1 MHTEKTSV
9 AINAIVAVLVL
20 VAIGIS
26 VRSCQI
32 SGKATNTA
40 INALEVAEASNHI
53 AQEALQNSNT
63 QFIQINRPYI
73 LIIPKR
79 YENNEYRKV
88 SQKANVVEINIKCEV
103 KNVGNVAAKNVQL
116 SDSIAARINLKDI
129 PVRFQ
134 KPDGIALG
142 PGDGFMVRIQ
152 IQMEFN
158 TVSEAKANS
167 ESLISDQ
174 DDGVSFP
181 FSLNYENELD
191 QSKKYRTFRLIRIK
205 NDMAEIVKSEMTVFT
220 KDDLEKL

>member
-1 MHTEKTSV
+1 MHIEKTSL
-9 AINAIVAVLVL
+9 AIDAIVAVLVL
-20 VAIGIS
+20 VSIGIS
-26 VRSCQI
+26 LRSCQI

-40 INALEVAEASNHI
+40 IDALEVAEASNYI
-53 AQEALQNSNT
+53 AQEALQTSSK

-79 YENNEYRKV
+79 HENNEYRKV
-88 SQKANVVEINIKCEV
+88 SQKANAVEINLKCEV
-103 KNVGNVAAKNVQL
+103 KNVGNVAAKNVHL
-116 SDSIAARINLKDI
+116 ADSLAARINLKDI

-152 IQMEFN
+152 IRMEFD
-158 TVSEAKANS
+158 TVSEAKANR
-167 ESLISDQ
+167 EFLISDQ

-191 QSKKYRTFRLIRIK
+191 QSKEYRTFRLIRFK
-205 NDMAEIVKSEMTVFT
+205 NDRAEIVKSEMTVFT

>member
-1 MHTEKTSV
+1 MHIEKTSL
-9 AINAIVAVLVL
+9 AIDAIVAVLVL
-20 VAIGIS
+20 VSIGIS
-26 VRSCQI
+26 LRSCQI

-40 INALEVAEASNHI
+40 IDALEVAEASNHI
-53 AQEALQNSNT
+53 AQEALQTSSK

-79 YENNEYRKV
+79 HENNEYRKV
-88 SQKANVVEINIKCEV
+88 SQKANAVEINLKCEV
-103 KNVGNVAAKNVQL
+103 KNVGNVTAKNVHL
-116 SDSIAARINLKDI
+116 ADSLAARINLKDI

-142 PGDGFMVRIQ
+142 PGDGFMVRTQ
-152 IQMEFN
+152 IRMEFD
-158 TVSEAKANS
+158 TVSEAKANR
-167 ESLISDQ
+167 EFLISDQ

-191 QSKKYRTFRLIRIK
+191 QSKEYRTFRLIRVK
-205 NDMAEIVKSEMTVFT
+205 NDRAEIVKSEMTVFT